1 MLQRDS
7 HNHSIFSEKNIIFQK
22 SEIEDILDIPFNDNN
37 RVKLLKSGRETF
49 QTIFDSVASAKKIIC
64 VEFYIF
70 SDDYTG
76 KKLADLLKMKSEQG
90 VKVYLL
96 YDHFGS
102 FFTARSFWSDLKK
115 AGIKIRISHP
125 FQWSSARSYIYRN
138 HKKLLIIDGVR
149 AFTGGVNIAD
159 EYHGHSGNKEEA
171 WRDTV
176 ILLEGPIVSTLFDI
190 FKKSWA
196 TWKGKPITW
205 YAESSRL
212 SHGVSV
218 IPIFARSGRARRR
231 MRRLYIQSI
240 NNAKKN
246 ILITTAYFIPGRRIM
261 RALKRAAKR
270 GVTLKLLLPGKT
282 DVMSVK
288 YAGMSYYTRL
298 LRAGVQIYNYHGGI
312 LHAKTALFDG
322 CWSIV
327 GSTNL
332 DHQSFRRNDESNV
345 GVLDHGLGRVMT
357 ETFQK
362 DLKES
367 IRINPEEWARRPI
380 YQRILERFFSFV
392 IKKL

>member
-7 HNHSIFSEKNIIFQK
+7 HKHSISSEKIIYFQK
-22 SEIEDILDIPFNDNN
+22 SEIEDILDIPFIDNN

-49 QTIFDSVASAKKIIC
+49 QTIFDSVESAKNIIC

-70 SDDYTG
+70 SDDRTG
-76 KKLADLLKMKSEQG
+76 KKLANLLKMKSEQG

-102 FFTARSFWSDLKK
+102 FFTARSFWSNMKK

-125 FQWSSARSYIYRN
+125 FQWSSAQSYIYRN
-138 HKKLLIIDGVR
+138 HKKLLIIDGMR
-149 AFTGGVNIAD
+149 AFAGGINIAN
-159 EYHGHSGNKEEA
+159 EYHGHTEDKEEI

-176 ILLEGPIVSTLFDI
+176 ILLEGPIVSTLFAI

-205 YAESSRL
+205 DAESSPL

-231 MRRLYIQSI
+231 MRRLYIHSI
-240 NNAKKN
+240 NNANKS
-246 ILITTAYFIPGRRIM
+246 IFITTAYFNPGRRIM

-288 YAGMSYYTRL
+288 YAGRSYYTRL
-298 LRAGVQIYNYHGGI
+298 LRAGVQIYNYQGGI
-312 LHAKTALFDG
+312 LHAKTAVFDV

-332 DHQSFRRNDESNV
+332 DHQSLRRNDESNV
-345 GVLDHGLGRVMT
+345 GILDSGFGRVMT
-357 ETFQK
+357 EAFQK
-362 DLKES
+362 DLKDS
-367 IRINPEEWARRPI
+367 IRINPEKWDKRPF
-380 YQRILERFFSFV
+380 YKKILERFFSFV